1 MLRISQILLKVETY
15 SMISLG
21 VTTLSPSILLK
32 CPTFQVTSAIPL
44 LRAAHPMKRSAS
56 SMGCP
61 RDSSLASCRAARI
74 KREHNLT
81 FFDSFHAASA
91 LSLPDQS
98 IVSFDRAY
106 DRVAGLRRID
116 PADFA

>member
-1 MLRISQILLKVETY
+1 MSEADLKKR
-15 SMISLG
+15 L
-21 VTTLSPSILLK
+21 
-32 CPTFQVTSAIPL
+32 FDL
-44 LRAAHPMKRSAS
+44 LREDEEFRYAVV
-56 SMGCP
+56 GLLGY
-61 RDSSLASCRAARI
+61 RDILDRLE
-74 KREHNLT
+74 EHNLT